1 MMRQKSCAAI
11 QHIAFEGL
19 GGFAEPLNA
28 AGYQVTVINA
38 ADGVPD
44 VVGGEDLV
52 IILGGPINANDDE
65 AYPFLGDELRLID
78 RRLSRNQPI
87 MGVCLGAQ
95 LIARAAG
102 ARVYPQ
108 STKEIGFATI
118 TLSRAGKT
126 SCLSVF
132 EQDPMAF
139 HWHGETFDL
148 PNGASRLASTPT
160 CENQAFSLGEGI
172 IGFQFHAEAT
182 GGDIEHWL
190 IGHAAEL
197 AQAGIDPVA
206 LRRDAARYAD
216 DLSCKAE
223 AVMTSWLNS
232 LEARFD

>member
-1 MMRQKSCAAI
+1 MRQKSCAVT

-19 GGFAEPLNA
+19 GGFAEPLKA
-28 AGYQVTVINA
+28 AGYQVTVINV
-38 ADGVPD
+38 ADGIPD
-44 VVGGEDLV
+44 VMGGEDLL
-52 IILGGPINANDDE
+52 IILGGPISANDDN
-65 AYPFLGDELRLID
+65 AYPFLRDELRLID
-78 RRLSRNQPI
+78 RRLSRKQPV
-87 MGVCLGAQ
+87 MGICLGAQ

-108 STKEIGFATI
+108 PTKEIGFAPI
-118 TLSRAGKT
+118 TLSRDGRT

-148 PNGASRLASTPT
+148 PNGATRLASTPT
-160 CENQAFSLGEGI
+160 CENQAFALGEAV

-182 GGDIEHWL
+182 GRDIEHWL
-190 IGHAAEL
+190 VGHATEL
-197 AQAGIDPVA
+197 AQAGIDPMA
-206 LRRDAARYAD
+206 FRRDAACYAD
-216 DLSCKAE
+216 HLSSKAE